1 MTKEEKLQKLNSL
14 LFCLSAHPENEPDSE
29 FADRISDLEELIEH
43 EKNLT
48 TKYVWKNV
56 EREKPLAYQ
65 TGHWDGKKS
74 DTILIQDIQGNI
86 FAGTYYEGFID
97 GNNFYDFYDDKDNEI
112 LDVAKFMEIDMF

>member
-14 LFCLSAHPENEPDSE
+14 LLCLSAHPENEPDSE

-56 EREKPLAYQ
+56 EREKP
-65 TGHWDGKKS
+65 
-74 DTILIQDIQGNI
+74 
-86 FAGTYYEGFID
+86 
-97 GNNFYDFYDDKDNEI
+97 
-112 LDVAKFMEIDMF
+112 